1 MVIIDEFHS
10 SREKLSER
18 VPYRIPKMT
27 HSLSLKLIGLIHLC
41 FYIFLFRFPTI
52 YWLPKNAKDSPVP
65 YNGGREVKDFVK
77 FIAEHSTDPLKG
89 YTRDGKKSKSKKAEE
104 L

>member
-1 MVIIDEFHS
+1 
-10 SREKLSER
+10 
-18 VPYRIPKMT
+18 MT
-27 HSLSLKLIGLIHLC
+27 HSLSLQLIGLIHLC